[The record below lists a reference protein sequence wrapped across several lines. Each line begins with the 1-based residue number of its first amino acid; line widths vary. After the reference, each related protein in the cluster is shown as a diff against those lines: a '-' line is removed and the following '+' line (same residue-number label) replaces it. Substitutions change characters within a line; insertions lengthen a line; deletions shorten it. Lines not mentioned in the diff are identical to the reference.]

1 MLNNHDTLH
10 QAKLNASYKP
20 VGPRK
25 RPFSTTGGMSNKSIR
40 SKKQCMNSHQHGQGL
55 LRRSNLI
62 LQDKGIISSRDALG
76 KASKSP
82 QHHDTDTVIGRN
94 RDVEIGQGRLVGGG
108 ICRERRDMEYAE
120 GSANVNHCSSKNM
133 EKPCV
138 GGDGFHR
145 DPRNSGTERRAYEG
159 EATL

>member
-10 QAKLNASYKP
+10 QAKLNASCKP

-25 RPFSTTGGMSNKSIR
+25 RPFNTTGGMSNKSTR
-40 SKKQCMNSHQHGQGL
+40 SKKQRVDSHQHGQGL
-55 LRRSNLI
+55 LQRSNSI
-62 LQDKGIISSRDALG
+62 LRDKGIIGSRDALG

-82 QHHDTDTVIGRN
+82 QQHDTMIGRN
-94 RDVEIGQGRLVGGG
+94 KDVEIGQGRLVGGG

-120 GSANVNHCSSKNM
+120 GSANGNHFSSRNM

-138 GGDGFHR
+138 GGDGCHR
-145 DPRNSGTERRAYEG
+145 DPRNSDIERRAYEG
-159 EATL
+159 KASL